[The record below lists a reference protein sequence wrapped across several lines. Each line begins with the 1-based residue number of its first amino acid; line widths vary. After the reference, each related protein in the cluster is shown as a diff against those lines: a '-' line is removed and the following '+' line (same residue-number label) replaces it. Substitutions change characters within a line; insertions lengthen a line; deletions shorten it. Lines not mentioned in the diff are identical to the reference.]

1 MKTKVLQFGEGNFL
15 RCFIDWMVQK
25 MNEKAGFGGAVQIIQ
40 PRGVELSAA
49 SKILNGRSGRYHTC
63 LRGLVGSRTVEEI
76 EEITCVKGVD
86 VPQNTEKHA
95 LDPDIR
101 FVVSNTTEAGIQ
113 YVKGVDTFP
122 AKVARLLEA
131 RYRAKLPGFVF
142 IPCELIEHNGEKLH
156 ACVRKYIED
165 PAVNEWVDRECVFC
179 STLVDRI
186 VSGRPDPASA
196 ERYAQQLGE
205 KDDALVCGEP
215 FHFFVIETPEGFD
228 LEKELPLKA
237 AGINVVYTQD
247 MQPYRTRKVRFLNAT
262 HTTLVYLGIE
272 KGFEEVSQC
281 IENKEMN
288 LFLRKVIFDEI
299 FPTVDLPNSE
309 KIEYAESVL
318 ERFANPFAHH
328 QLKSIALNSAV
339 KWKERCMP
347 VVADYYRMYGKLPE
361 RMMLGYDALARHLD
375 CVRQEV
381 A

>member
-25 MNEKAGFGGAVQIIQ
+25 MNDKAGFDGAVQIIQ
-40 PRGVELSAA
+40 PQGVDFSTP
-49 SKILNGRSGRYHTC
+49 SKILNEQNGRYHTC
-63 LRGLVGSRTVEEI
+63 LRGLINSRTIEEF

-86 VPQNTEKHA
+86 LPQNVEKYA

-122 AKVARLLEA
+122 AKVARLVTA
-131 RYRAKLPGFVF
+131 RCKAGLPGFVF
-142 IPCELIEHNGEKLH
+142 LPCELIEHNGEKLK
-156 ACVRKYIED
+156 ACTRKYIED
-165 PAVNEWVDRECVFC
+165 SAVLKWLDDECVFC

-186 VSGRPDPASA
+186 VAGRPDPASA
-196 ERYAQQLGE
+196 ERYAKQLGE
-205 KDDALVCGEP
+205 KDEVLVCGEP
-215 FHFFVIETPEGFD
+215 FHFFVIEHPEGFD
-228 LEKELPLKA
+228 LEAELPLKK
-237 AGINVVYTQD
+237 AGINVVYTLD

-262 HTTLVYLGIE
+262 HTTLVYLGLE
-272 KGFEEVSQC
+272 KGFTEVAQC
-281 IENKEMN
+281 IEDKEMN

-328 QLKSIALNSAV
+328 QLKSIALNSAA
-339 KWKERCMP
+339 KWKARCIP
-347 VVADYYRMYGKLPE
+347 VVADYYRIYGRLPE
-361 RMMLGYDALARHLD
+361 RMMLGYDAIARHFD
-375 CVRQEV
+375 
-381 A
+381 AA